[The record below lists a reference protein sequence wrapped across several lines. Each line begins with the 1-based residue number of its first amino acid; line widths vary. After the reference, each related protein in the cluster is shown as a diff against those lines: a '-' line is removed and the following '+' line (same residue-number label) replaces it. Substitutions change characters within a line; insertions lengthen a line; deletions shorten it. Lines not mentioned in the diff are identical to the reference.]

1 MNDDDHGSSADAL
14 ADLLGALDAEVAS
27 HPVAE
32 PGKAR
37 GAGPG
42 IDAGADAGGWPPP
55 APEEPALERY
65 IVFSLGRARYA
76 VPIGAVIEVGSVPPV
91 TPVPHLPPWVLGVI
105 NLRGEIL
112 SVVDLALFL
121 GAAAEGPAMGRLLV
135 VRGAGPEP
143 YTGLVVDQV
152 AGLASFAASRVV
164 RAAALLDDP
173 ASIYLTGVVEQGG
186 EVVAVLDVAR
196 LLAADALGAVEA
208 A

>member
-1 MNDDDHGSSADAL
+1 MDDDDHGSSADAL
-14 ADLLGALDAEVAS
+14 AELLGALDAEVAS
-27 HPVAE
+27 HPEAE

-37 GAGPG
+37 DAGPG
-42 IDAGADAGGWPPP
+42 VDAGGWPPP
-55 APEEPALERY
+55 APEAPALERY

-76 VPIGAVIEVGSVPPV
+76 VPIGAVIEVGAVPPV
-91 TPVPHLPPWVLGVI
+91 TPVPHLPPWVLGVT

-121 GAAAEGPAMGRLLV
+121 GAAAEGSAMGRLLV